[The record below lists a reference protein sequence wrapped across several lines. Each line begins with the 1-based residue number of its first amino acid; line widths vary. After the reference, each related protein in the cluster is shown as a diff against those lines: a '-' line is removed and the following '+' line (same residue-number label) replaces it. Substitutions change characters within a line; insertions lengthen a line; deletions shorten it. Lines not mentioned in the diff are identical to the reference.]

1 MCSHKRI
8 EEQMKASL
16 GLAAKT
22 IPTDF
27 HDDFDDDG

>member
-1 MCSHKRI
+1 
-8 EEQMKASL
+8 MKASL

-27 HDDFDDDG
+27 HDDDDDDDDDDDG